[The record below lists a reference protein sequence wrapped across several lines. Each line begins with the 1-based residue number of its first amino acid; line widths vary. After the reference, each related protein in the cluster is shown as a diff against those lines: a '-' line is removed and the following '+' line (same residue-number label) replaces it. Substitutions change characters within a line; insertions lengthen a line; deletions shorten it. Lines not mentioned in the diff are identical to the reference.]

1 MSKPHISVV
10 APVYNEEAATLSA
23 LVERL
28 KAVVGTITPDLEII
42 LVDDGSRLPTWNA
55 IAALARTHEDVTALR
70 FARNFGQ
77 HAAIAA
83 GVDHARGDY
92 VVVMDSDLQDRPEV
106 IPKLYEKAREGHEIV
121 FVRRLQRPDPFLT
134 RASSYLFFKVLNLLA
149 EDVHN
154 GAHGNFS
161 IISRVVVDAFKSV
174 PDRDRFYA
182 GTVRWLGFPVGEV
195 EAEHGERFGGAPAY
209 GFRGRLRLAR
219 RVIIGYSTRLLHWA
233 LFLGCAMALVAL
245 LSALWIVITVLS
257 SPQGSVPGWPSV
269 FVSVI
274 FVGGLTN
281 IVLGVIGIYLAELFD
296 WAKGRPRYVV
306 RQKVGGEAGRSPSA
320 LAEGG

>member
-1 MSKPHISVV
+1 MTKPHISIV
-10 APVYNEEAATLSA
+10 APVYNEEAATLTA

-28 KAVVGTITPDLEII
+28 KAVVGAITPHMQIV

-55 IAALARTHEDVTALR
+55 IAALARTYPDVVALR

-77 HAAIAA
+77 HAAISA
-83 GVDHARGDY
+83 GIDHATGDY

-106 IPKLYEKAREGHEIV
+106 IPQLYEKARAGNDIV
-121 FVRRLQRPDPFLT
+121 FVKRLQRPDALST
-134 RASSYLFFKVLNLLA
+134 RVSSYLFFKVLNILA
-149 EDVHN
+149 EDVHD
-154 GAHGNFS
+154 GSHGNFS
-161 IISRVVVDAFKSV
+161 IISRVVADAFRSV

-182 GTVRWLGFPVGEV
+182 GTVRWLGFPVAEV
-195 EAEHGERFGGAPAY
+195 EAEHGERFGGRPAY
-209 GFRGRLRLAR
+209 GLRGRLRLAR
-219 RVIIGYSTRLLHWA
+219 RVIIGYSTRLLHAA
-233 LFLGCAMALVAL
+233 LFLGAAMALVAFVA
-245 LSALWIVITVLS
+245 ALWIVITVLS
-257 SPQGSVPGWPSV
+257 SPERSVPGWPSV

-306 RQKVGGEAGRSPSA
+306 RQRLGGVGEENAPV
-320 LAEGG
+320 